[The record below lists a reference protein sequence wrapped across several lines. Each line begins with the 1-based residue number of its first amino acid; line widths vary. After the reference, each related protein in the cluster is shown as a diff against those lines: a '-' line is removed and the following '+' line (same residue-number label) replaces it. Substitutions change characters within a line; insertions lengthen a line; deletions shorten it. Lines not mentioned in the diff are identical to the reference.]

1 MGIYIGSGLSFLLGG
16 LVVRF
21 ASAKELWILPLV
33 GGVRPWQ
40 VIFLAVGLPGLMATL
55 LLFTVKEPLRRGVTA
70 LSRATASESFAYIFK
85 NKGTFLCHNIGFGL
99 LSLVSYASAA
109 WIPEYFRRVFH
120 WDIPKIGLVYG
131 SLVAVF
137 GVLGIVGAGRIAD
150 AVRARGTLQANMLV
164 GVFIALAWIP
174 VHFLLF
180 LAPNVNW
187 AVVWLAP
194 ACVFAAAPFG
204 IAPAA
209 IQQMMPAAMRGQASA
224 VYLFILN
231 LIGLGIGPTAVAFF
245 TQHVFG
251 RDEAVNYS
259 LLVVAVTASLA
270 SAVLLWFGLK
280 PYLRSLDR
288 LNLWTADER
297 R

>member
-1 MGIYIGSGLSFLLGG
+1 
-16 LVVRF
+16 
-21 ASAKELWILPLV
+21 
-33 GGVRPWQ
+33 
-40 VIFLAVGLPGLMATL
+40 
-55 LLFTVKEPLRRGVTA
+55 
-70 LSRATASESFAYIFK
+70 
-85 NKGTFLCHNIGFGL
+85 
-99 LSLVSYASAA
+99 
-109 WIPEYFRRVFH
+109 
-120 WDIPKIGLVYG
+120 
-131 SLVAVF
+131 
-137 GVLGIVGAGRIAD
+137 
-150 AVRARGTLQANMLV
+150 VRARGTLQANMLV
-164 GVFIALAWIP
+164 GVCIALLWIP

-180 LAPNVNW
+180 LAPSAGW

-231 LIGLGIGPTAVAFF
+231 LIGLGLGPTAVAFF

-259 LLVVAVTASLA
+259 LLVVAVTASLLGA
-270 SAVLLWFGLK
+270 LLLWIGLK

-288 LNLWTADER
+288 LNLWIADER
-297 R
+297 A

>member
-1 MGIYIGSGLSFLLGG
+1 M
-16 LVVRF
+16 
-21 ASAKELWILPLV
+21 V
-33 GGVRPWQ
+33 G
-40 VIFLAVGLPGLMATL
+40 
-55 LLFTVKEPLRRGVTA
+55 
-70 LSRATASESFAYIFK
+70 
-85 NKGTFLCHNIGFGL
+85 
-99 LSLVSYASAA
+99 
-109 WIPEYFRRVFH
+109 
-120 WDIPKIGLVYG
+120 
-131 SLVAVF
+131 VF

-150 AVRARGTLQANMLV
+150 AVRARGTLQSNMLV
-164 GVFIALAWIP
+164 GVCIALLWIP

-180 LAPNVNW
+180 LAPNAGW

-231 LIGLGIGPTAVAFF
+231 LIGLGLGPTAVAFF

-259 LLVVAVTASLA
+259 LLVVAVTASLLA
-270 SAVLLWFGLK
+270 AVLLWAGLK
-280 PYLRSLDR
+280 PFLRSLDR
-288 LNLWTADER
+288 LNLWIADER
-297 R
+297 A